1 MHAQTRRGLTVAV
14 GFVVAAVVAAVAGV
28 GPGWWVPL
36 HLFVVG
42 GLLSAISATTQML
55 AVTWATAPAP
65 RPLVAGIQRWALAGG
80 AVALVV
86 GRQQDQTWLF
96 TTGGVTVVLAVLAL
110 APILIHVRNH
120 AVTDRFSPAL
130 EAYAAAIVAGA
141 LGMSIGLL
149 LGSGRS
155 SDRVLE
161 LRQVHLVLN
170 VFGLVGL
177 IAAATLPY
185 FAATQVRA
193 KMSSRATPAAMRATF
208 AGLALA
214 VAVAATGRFLD
225 RTGVFG
231 AGLIL
236 YAVGLVAIAALLP
249 VYGRGRLRWAGPRAL
264 QLLSGLAWWAAMAL
278 MLGVA
283 AIRGTDDR
291 AILQALVI
299 GGYAQIL
306 VASLAYLGPVLR
318 GGGHKRLTRGF
329 ALTRSWVS
337 LAAGNAAA
345 LAAVFDQPEVLAA
358 VLVVWLLDVAVRA
371 VRLLV
376 GTEGPDTPGSDGPPG
391 APDPSGT
398 DIAV

>member
-1 MHAQTRRGLTVAV
+1 MVAI
-14 GFVVAAVVAAVAGV
+14 GFVIAAVVAALAGV
-28 GPGWWVPL
+28 GSGWWVPL

-65 RPLVAGIQRWALAGG
+65 RPLVAGIQRWALAAG

-86 GRQQDQTWLF
+86 GHQQDQTWLF
-96 TTGGVTVVLAVLAL
+96 TTGAVTVVLAVLAL
-110 APILIHVRNH
+110 APILIRIRNH

-141 LGMSIGLL
+141 LGMSIGIV
-149 LGSGRS
+149 LGAGRA

-170 VFGLVGL
+170 VFGLIGL

-193 KMSSRATPAAMRATF
+193 KMSPRATPVAMRATF

-225 RTGVFG
+225 HTGVFG

-236 YAVGLVAIAALLP
+236 YAVGLVAIAAMLP

-278 MLGVA
+278 TLGVA

-291 AILQALVI
+291 PILQALVI

-318 GGGHKRLTRGF
+318 GGGHKRLTSGF

-345 LAAVFDQPEVLAA
+345 LAAVLDQRGVLAG
-358 VLVVWLLDVAVRA
+358 VLVLWILDVTVRA

-376 GTEGPDTPGSDGPPG
+376 GTDGTDPDGPGPDTAGPDTAG
-391 APDPSGT
+391 PDTAG
-398 DIAV
+398 